1 VSKYL
6 DSLPKERT
14 VLTAFNGET
23 YRGGTDFDLPFLR
36 TRFFTHGLPWP
47 FSGFWYADSYEVF
60 SQKNRFD
67 TTVTEEPTIE
77 SLKKSEQQ
85 KFVDDMGLDI
95 HYSKMNK
102 AEIVNRLNN
111 NKFITEKS
119 IQSWIDSNS
128 ITGTKLDVSD
138 FSSFKKSQLQKFI
151 DDMNLDVPYNKLSAK
166 ELESRIISDGYKP
179 SMLKEW
185 YDKTDRSVGTMEMT
199 TLDGIH
205 EKIVEDKISD
215 SWIENSSVKLELFDP
230 FDPYEDSSE
239 AVSGFENEEY
249 KNLVLH
255 CLSDVARTV
264 NLTKMMV
271 EYVSPQDYRP
281 KTL

>member
-1 VSKYL
+1 
-6 DSLPKERT
+6 
-14 VLTAFNGET
+14 
-23 YRGGTDFDLPFLR
+23 
-36 TRFFTHGLPWP
+36 
-47 FSGFWYADSYEVF
+47 
-60 SQKNRFD
+60 
-67 TTVTEEPTIE
+67 
-77 SLKKSEQQ
+77 
-85 KFVDDMGLDI
+85 
-95 HYSKMNK
+95 
-102 AEIVNRLNN
+102 
-111 NKFITEKS
+111 
-119 IQSWIDSNS
+119 
-128 ITGTKLDVSD
+128 LDVSD